1 MSRRSSRG
9 GRRPPSRSGRAPRAD
24 LGPVACTFTVHSVAR
39 RGSGKDSGPE
49 EGTGGILSDLQ
60 VLHGMLFRSTWTVQL
75 GSVELRVDPRK
86 QLDLME
92 SLWVFLL
99 DLVDVGYGEWSLY
112 DGRDMLVF
120 EAQVF
125 GPDVQLEFCGEGS
138 APRFGG
144 ERLPAKALVR
154 LRRFVEQGASAL
166 RLVLQQQRE
175 ADADFS
181 TLPGLEDFAED
192 LKEIEA
198 AVSELP
204 LEFKER
210 RSDASV
216 EAGTPLEVL

>member
-1 MSRRSSRG
+1 MHSSERRS
-9 GRRPPSRSGRAPRAD
+9 
-24 LGPVACTFTVHSVAR
+24 T
-39 RGSGKDSGPE
+39 GKDAGPE
-49 EGTGGILSDLQ
+49 DGTGGILSDLQ
-60 VLHGMLFRSTWTVQL
+60 VLHGGYFRSTWTVQL
-75 GSVELRVDPRK
+75 GSVQLRVDPRK

-125 GPDVQLEFCGEGS
+125 GPDIQLEFCGEGS

-144 ERLPAKALVR
+144 ERLPQKAVVR
-154 LRRFVEQGASAL
+154 LRRFVEQGAAAL
-166 RLVLQQQRE
+166 RLVLEQQE
-175 ADADFS
+175 AVDSDFS
-181 TLPGLEDFAED
+181 TLPGLEAFAED

-198 AVSELP
+198 VVSELP

-210 RSDASV
+210 RSDSSV
-216 EAGTPLEVL
+216 GSGRSLEVL